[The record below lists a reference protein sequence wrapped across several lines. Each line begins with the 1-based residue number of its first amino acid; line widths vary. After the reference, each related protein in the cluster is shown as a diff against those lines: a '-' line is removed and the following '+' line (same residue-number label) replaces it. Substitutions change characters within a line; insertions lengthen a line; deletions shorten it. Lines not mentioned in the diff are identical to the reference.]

1 MKLQSFEA
9 WVDIDPITLAA
20 LGAIGGGLAGAGS
33 AAASIFGPKPKAPG
47 MPAAAPPV
55 QSPTGSQTSNTG
67 TTQGPSFL
75 AAAASPSAMQL
86 GSKSLLGQ

>member
-1 MKLQSFEA
+1 MKTFSFYDTA
-9 WVDIDPITLAA
+9 CFDPITLAA

-55 QSPTGSQTSNTG
+55 QSPVGSQTSNTG